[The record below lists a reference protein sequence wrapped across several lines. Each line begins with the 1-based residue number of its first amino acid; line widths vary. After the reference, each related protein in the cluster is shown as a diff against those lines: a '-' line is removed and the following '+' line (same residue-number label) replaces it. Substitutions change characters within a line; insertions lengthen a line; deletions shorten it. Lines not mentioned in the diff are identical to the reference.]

1 MREFDELQLAMIV
14 LGSIHEQ
21 HGVTVSLRRGGGGGG
36 GGGRVAGRVVGGP
49 RVTACG
55 PAGWRAVGR
64 RECGGGVRPERWTA
78 WAARPYEAACRLAEM
93 LDRADDSAA

>member
-21 HGVTVSLRRGGGGGG
+21 HGVTVSLRRGGGGSAGPGG
-36 GGGRVAGRVVGGP
+36 GGP
-49 RVTACG
+49 RVAAGG

-64 RECGGGVRPERWTA
+64 RECGGGVRPERWTV

-93 LDRADDSAA
+93 LDRAGDSVA